1 MAENVGS
8 VFWEVE
14 VDTSGMLRGVR
25 QMDRNEEVAIIAH
38 RGASASAPENTHNE
52 YLIVPSNH
60 FDIPRDVKKEIVEW
74 VLATGFAK

>member
-25 QMDRNEEVAIIAH
+25 QMDRQLDNFN
-38 RGASASAPENTHNE
+38 GQLNQS
-52 YLIVPSNH
+52 L
-60 FDIPRDVKKEIVEW
+60 
-74 VLATGFAK
+74 L